1 MNDLVYAVLIAGFLS
16 ASSQVQTAVL
26 DNAEVATLLAVLA
39 SVGAKQRHLLA
50 AACQRSEAQKGGT
63 VFYLDR
69 LRRTAVDS
77 NENSPAQSPK
87 VPVKCESQ
95 VNRTNESRTSR
106 VLGVKTPD
114 AAARVKP

>member
-50 AACQRSEAQKGGT
+50 AACQRSEAQKRGKVFTWAVSAEPPLIAKTILLPDRRKCPLGAKVRLGDT
-63 VFYLDR
+63 VDYFSLY
-69 LRRTAVDS
+69 
-77 NENSPAQSPK
+77 Q
-87 VPVKCESQ
+87 
-95 VNRTNESRTSR
+95 
-106 VLGVKTPD
+106 
-114 AAARVKP
+114 